1 MAEQVDAAVRMAPH
15 DWNRVAS
22 EAVTLAVRL
31 LHEKPGPL
39 ATTDRVNAITSAG
52 ELLCAARAMRSHA
65 NLLELEGGEDVAQID
80 GRF

>member
-1 MAEQVDAAVRMAPH
+1 MAEQVEVLMGPRE
-15 DWNRVAS
+15 WNRVAN

-65 NLLELEGGEDVAQID
+65 NMLQLEGGEDVAPLD
-80 GRF
+80 EPL